1 MKSRIKIIVLILFM
15 SLVSG
20 CSPLN
25 SYQAGIYDDD
35 AQIARQGD
43 SYTFGNRLGSIK
55 ETGLHLEFGGFYGKQ
70 TVKEFQIET
79 QRVIKLKIT
88 IKLAG
93 GKFKV
98 VLIDADNDVSILA
111 EGEIDGSYD
120 VPVTQGRNAIVIVGK
135 NASGEVSMLFGE

>member
-1 MKSRIKIIVLILFM
+1 MKSRIKIIVLILLM

-35 AQIARQGD
+35 AKIANQGD